1 MNYEKTADAA
11 KRAWETN
18 DCAVKAIAIACDV
31 PYPVAHKT
39 LKQLGRRGRCGT
51 RNVMINE
58 AFKALGFKMEIIPH
72 TAKTV
77 KTLPKDSAVQ
87 KGYFVALVPQHI
99 LAIIDGKVE
108 DWSDGSARRV
118 KFVAKILPAVSRKER
133 AKLKAEI
140 MKG

>member
-1 MNYEKTADAA
+1 MNYEKTVQAA
-11 KRAWETN
+11 RKAWEHN
-18 DCAVKAIAIACDV
+18 DCAVKAVAIACDV

-51 RNVMINE
+51 RNMAIKE
-58 AFKALGFKMEIIPH
+58 AFKALGFKMEIIRH

-77 KTLPKDSAVQ
+77 KTLARDSAVQ
-87 KGYFVALVPQHI
+87 RGYFVALVPRHI

-108 DWSDGSARRV
+108 DHSEGSARRID
-118 KFVAKILPAVSRKER
+118 FVAKILPAVSRKER